1 PLGLEV
7 RQNLRGNRFL
17 RVLGRLREGTTV
29 AQAQA
34 QLGLVARKLEEQY
47 PATNTGMGIQLVLLQ
62 DQLVRQSRLALLVLM
77 GIVAF
82 VLLITCAN
90 VTNLLLARAA
100 LRQKELAVR
109 VALGAGLGRLIRQLL
124 TECMLL
130 SALGGALGIVLA
142 RWGVNLLSAAIP
154 D

>member
-1 PLGLEV
+1 SPVIFDLLGIQPALGRLFSPEEEQPGAPKVVILTNAFWQSRCGSDPRILGKTLLLDDDKYTVIGILPAEFQFPLFRADVWVPLGLEV

-62 DQLVRQSRLALLVLM
+62 DQLVRQ
-77 GIVAF
+77 
-82 VLLITCAN
+82 
-90 VTNLLLARAA
+90 
-100 LRQKELAVR
+100 
-109 VALGAGLGRLIRQLL
+109 
-124 TECMLL
+124 
-130 SALGGALGIVLA
+130 
-142 RWGVNLLSAAIP
+142 
-154 D
+154 